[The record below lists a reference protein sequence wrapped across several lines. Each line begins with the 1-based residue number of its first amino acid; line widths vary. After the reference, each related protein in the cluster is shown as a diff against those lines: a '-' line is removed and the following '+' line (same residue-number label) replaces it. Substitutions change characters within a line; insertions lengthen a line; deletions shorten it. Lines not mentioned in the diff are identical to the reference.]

1 MERRVNHTAL
11 SGKYPSWL
19 FVVFPALAMMLGWG
33 LRGHIGGGPFGA
45 MIPGAF
51 VALSLALLLELPAAA
66 TSVLLVFAVFGIGM
80 GGEMTYGQTL
90 GFLRNPETVWW
101 GTAGTTLKG
110 AVWGLLGGAL
120 LSMGFVFARIPKR
133 TTVIAILLLFLG
145 MFVGF
150 KLIND
155 PMLLYF
161 SDPAKPRPE
170 SWAALGFGAVFLL
183 IYLKIKIAA
192 PDFKII
198 FRFAFIGMI
207 GGALGFG
214 LGGFWMVLGSRLPGT
229 IFTDWWKAMEFTF
242 GLLLGASL
250 GYTAWLNRKAI
261 VEAANVKPP
270 TKAVIFPAHE
280 ELGITL
286 VAALLVHWLIPHT
299 LEPFF
304 DSARGSSGFF
314 VSVLWEIIRI
324 VVNYAFYGF
333 LFVLLLIRFP
343 KIGWQIG
350 ITLTFSHAAI
360 DLFRDF
366 YPGVNTWS
374 PFTLHFLFVFLTT
387 AIVALLTVYLSR
399 KEKATK
405 YLFLLLIW
413 SCILISTMRLTIHP
427 SGLNTSGLSFCQAVC
442 GKYVVDIF
450 FVFSAIAVSLIM
462 RWKFTLDK
470 NLS

>member
-1 MERRVNHTAL
+1 MERRVNQTEL
-11 SGKYPSWL
+11 SEKYPQWL
-19 FVVFPALAMMLGWG
+19 FVVFPALAMLLGWG

-66 TSVLLVFAVFGIGM
+66 TSVLMVFAVFGIGM

-90 GFLRNPETVWW
+90 GFLRIPETVWW

-120 LSMGFVFARIPKR
+120 LSMGFVFERIPKK
-133 TTVIAILLLFLG
+133 TTILAILLLFIG

-150 KLIND
+150 KLVND
-155 PMLLYF
+155 PRLLYF
-161 SDPAKPRPE
+161 SDPEKPRPE
-170 SWAALGFGAVFLL
+170 SWAALLFGAIFLL
-183 IYLKIKIAA
+183 TYLKFKIAI

-214 LGGFWMVLGSRLPGT
+214 LGGFWMVLGSHLPDV
-229 IFTDWWKAMEFTF
+229 IFTNWWKAMEFTF
-242 GLLLGASL
+242 GLLFGASL
-250 GYTAWLNRKAI
+250 GYAAWLNRDTLMKQ
-261 VEAANVKPP
+261 EKLKLKTETNNFPP
-270 TKAVIFPAHE
+270 HE
-280 ELGITL
+280 ELGIVLIT
-286 VAALLVHWLIPHT
+286 ALLVYWLIPNS

-304 DSARGSSGFF
+304 DSARESTGFF
-314 VSVLWEIIRI
+314 VSVFWEITRLI
-324 VVNYAFYGF
+324 VNYSFYGF

-350 ITLTFSHAAI
+350 ITLTFCHTAI

-374 PFTLHFLFVFLTT
+374 PFTMHFLFVFLMTVV
-387 AIVALLTVYLSR
+387 VALLTVYFSR
-399 KEKATK
+399 KEKATGN
-405 YLFLLLIW
+405 LFLLLIW
-413 SCILISTMRLTIHP
+413 SCILVSMLRMTIHP
-427 SGLNTSGLSFCQAVC
+427 SGLNTSGLSICEAVC

-450 FVFSAIAVSLIM
+450 FVVSALVLSFMISK
-462 RWKFTLDK
+462 KFIQNKIIL
-470 NLS
+470 